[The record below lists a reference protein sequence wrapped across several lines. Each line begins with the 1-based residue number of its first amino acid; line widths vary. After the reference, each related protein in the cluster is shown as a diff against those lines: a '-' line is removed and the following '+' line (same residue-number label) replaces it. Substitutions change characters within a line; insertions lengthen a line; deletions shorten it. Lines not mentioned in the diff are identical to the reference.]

1 MSATEQHPDQTHQ
14 FWGPEVEVIV
24 AFNRKRFPR
33 NGYCS
38 RQIFRTFCILVS
50 LLSGSVPPVRV
61 CRRRDIGRRAGA
73 ASERRTISERVRSSE
88 WQ

>member
-24 AFNRKRFPR
+24 AFNRKRFYPKR
-33 NGYCS
+33 LLS

-50 LLSGSVPPVRV
+50 LLSGSVPPLRV

-73 ASERRTISERVRSSE
+73 VSERRTISERVRSSE
-88 WQ
+88 RQ